1 MPLIVVPTP
10 IGNLR
15 DITLRSLDALKEADI
30 IACEDTRRTAKL
42 LNHYGIRVPL
52 ISCHEYNERSRIEPL
67 LERVEQGQKVVL
79 VSDAG
84 MPAISDPGYLIISSA
99 IERNLEVDVLPGPSS
114 VLTALLLSG
123 LPPDAF
129 VFLGFL
135 PEKKKK
141 RRALLEEVAPL
152 PWTLIF
158 YIPPHDL
165 QSSLEELLEALGDRR
180 AALVREMSKL
190 YQETLRGSIS
200 CLLKAARLG
209 SRKGELVLVVEGAK
223 MVKVAEAWKEEALRL
238 MSEKKSAKDVV
249 SLVAERYGITKSA
262 VKRWLRECADE
273 EG

>member
-158 YIPPHDL
+158 YIPRPAGYL
-165 QSSLEELLEALGDRR
+165 RGAARSLRKQKGCPRQ
-180 AALVREMSKL
+180 EMSKL
-190 YQETLRGSIS
+190 YPGDVAGSIS
-200 CLLKAARLG
+200 CLLEAARLG
-209 SRKGELVLVVEGAK
+209 SRKGELVLVVEG
-223 MVKVAEAWKEEALRL
+223 R
-238 MSEKKSAKDVV
+238 
-249 SLVAERYGITKSA
+249 
-262 VKRWLRECADE
+262 RW
-273 EG
+273 